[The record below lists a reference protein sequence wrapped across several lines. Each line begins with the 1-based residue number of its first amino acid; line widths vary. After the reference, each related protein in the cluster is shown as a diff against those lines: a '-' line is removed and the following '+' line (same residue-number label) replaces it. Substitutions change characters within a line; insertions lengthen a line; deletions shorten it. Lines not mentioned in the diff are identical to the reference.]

1 MLRERNKISVGN
13 ASGGEHDGGVAKIGF
28 VFGGLSEKVMNGVC
42 FEGAS
47 NIPEGNRGVELES
60 GRRGF

>member
-1 MLRERNKISVGN
+1 MLRKRDKISVGS
-13 ASGGEHDGGVAKIGF
+13 ASGCEHDGSVTKIGF
-28 VFGGLSEKVMNGVC
+28 VFGGLSEKVMNGVS

-47 NIPEGNRGVELES
+47 NIPEGNRGVEFES